1 MNNNSKHAVFLAFTL
16 IFINMHVGFSQS
28 HQQASNNQVM
38 AQTITPN
45 SSSDIQYFTTGDG
58 VKIAYQLD
66 GAADK
71 PVLVLANSMATDLH
85 MWDDQVPTFT
95 KYFRVLRFDTR
106 GSGASDA
113 PEGDYSVDRMGMD
126 VINLLDALHIDKVD
140 FIGLSLGGWIGQW
153 MGIHA
158 SSRLNKLVLTN
169 TSSYLGPEKFFNE
182 QIQYLR
188 GGGSL
193 ERYGDMFIHN
203 WFDEG
208 FDPAVVAKFRKMVLS
223 TPRLGLASTFAAV
236 RDADSRR
243 TISLITTPTLVIGG
257 INDRATP
264 GEHSKLIA
272 QTIPHSKLVMLPVI
286 HLSNIE
292 AKETFEKTV
301 LDFLLK

>member
-1 MNNNSKHAVFLAFTL
+1 MTHTTTQNSKT
-16 IFINMHVGFSQS
+16 
-28 HQQASNNQVM
+28 
-38 AQTITPN
+38 
-45 SSSDIQYFTTGDG
+45 DIQYFKTGDG

-85 MWDDQVPTFT
+85 MWDDQIPAFT

-140 FIGLSLGGWIGQW
+140 FLGLSLGGWIGQW

-158 SSRLNKLVLTN
+158 SARVNKLVLSN

-182 QIQYLR
+182 QIQNLR

-193 ERYGDMFIHN
+193 EPYGKMFIHN
-203 WFDEG
+203 WFPED
-208 FDPAVVAKFRKMVLS
+208 FDPAAVAKFRNMVLS

-236 RDADSRR
+236 RDADFRR
-243 TISLITTPTLVIGG
+243 TISLITAPTLVIGG
-257 INDRATP
+257 VNDRAVP

-272 QTIPHSKLVMLPVI
+272 QTIPHSKLVMLPVVHI
-286 HLSNIE
+286 TNVE